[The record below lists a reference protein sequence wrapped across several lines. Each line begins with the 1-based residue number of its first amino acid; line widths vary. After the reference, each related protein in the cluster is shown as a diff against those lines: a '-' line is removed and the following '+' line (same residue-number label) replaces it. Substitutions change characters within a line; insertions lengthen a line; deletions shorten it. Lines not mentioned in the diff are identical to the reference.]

1 MLTQDPAQSAAGAAV
16 RTALDEAEKTGELS
30 TGYAAVVRIAQDDPD
45 APTKVQNTAALEKL
59 LGREL
64 RISPTRFEKSQPC
77 PFGYFLQYILRAAP
91 RQKAELA
98 PNISGTLTHWVLEN
112 ALRRQGAAFKDLT
125 PEELQALVDNLV
137 DEYVTANLPGA
148 TVRMQYLV
156 ERIRRNLVNLLG
168 FIQRDLRQSGF
179 QPVAFELRIDDR
191 PGDDPDAPRIEPV
204 RLDDG
209 AGHTIRVV
217 GTVDRVDAMP
227 LPGDGRTYLRVVD
240 YKTGGKDF
248 QLKEVYC
255 GLDCQMLLYLFTLER
270 NGDSLFPAPAAAGVE
285 YLLADPAP
293 ESVPRQEV
301 SGEEADLQ
309 PTYPLNG
316 LLLDNE
322 SIYRAMDTRGTGEF
336 VPLNFSAKTGRI
348 TNSKGRLADEAKLR
362 RIRDHLDGL
371 LTQMAQDLYSGEI
384 DAKPLCSGA
393 RSPCTY
399 CEFRMACRHRD
410 GEHERTPAVPD
421 EPFEE

>member
-1 MLTQDPAQSAAGAAV
+1 M
-16 RTALDEAEKTGELS
+16 
-30 TGYAAVVRIAQDDPD
+30 
-45 APTKVQNTAALEKL
+45 
-59 LGREL
+59 
-64 RISPTRFEKSQPC
+64 
-77 PFGYFLQYILRAAP
+77 
-91 RQKAELA
+91 
-98 PNISGTLTHWVLEN
+98 
-112 ALRRQGAAFKDLT
+112 
-125 PEELQALVDNLV
+125 